1 MRALAALAL
10 VVAVAAPAVP
20 ARAGVVCEHTDREGD
35 VLLAGAGTDG
45 YDLVGGRVRTDGTTA
60 TFALRLHTLDSPAS
74 VEYRVRVRS
83 GGEELLA
90 YVSVTPV
97 GSASGNYPY
106 TASALVREIRVK
118 VPYRDAP
125 PWFRRGAHVHVT
137 METARGFV
145 AHVPAD
151 DLVIGRVLLGHC

>member
-10 VVAVAAPAVP
+10 AASVAVAAPA
-20 ARAGVVCEHTDREGD
+20 RASVVCEHTDREGD
-35 VLLAGAGTDG
+35 VQLAAAGTDG
-45 YDLVGGRVRTDGTTA
+45 YDIVGGRVRSDATA
-60 TFALRLHTLDSPAS
+60 VTFGLRLHTIDSPEN

-83 GGEELLA
+83 GGQELVA

-106 TASALVREIRVK
+106 TASALAREIRIK

-125 PWFRRGAHVHVT
+125 PWFRRGARIEVT

-151 DLVIGRVLLGHC
+151 DLVIGRILLGHC